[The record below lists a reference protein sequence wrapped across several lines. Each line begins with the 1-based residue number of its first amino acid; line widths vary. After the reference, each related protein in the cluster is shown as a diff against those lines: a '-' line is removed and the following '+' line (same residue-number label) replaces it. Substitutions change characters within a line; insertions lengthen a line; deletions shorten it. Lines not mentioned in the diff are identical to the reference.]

1 MKMMW
6 FLELRKPGL
15 REEHVAQSIQ
25 VLAQGGFKFKHV
37 IKSGEDPPEGASG
50 DGDSCSLLG
59 YRLSPKEDFL
69 SPGLGE
75 LNFNE
80 KKRGDKAPNEA
91 PVITREDAEALLT
104 GVTLTRQSVTVRIA
118 EMYDPTGVME
128 PLKLQQ
134 KLQLSKLNGR
144 DWKTPLNPEEQVA
157 CRALLV

>member
-1 MKMMW
+1 M
-6 FLELRKPGL
+6 
-15 REEHVAQSIQ
+15 
-25 VLAQGGFKFKHV
+25 
-37 IKSGEDPPEGASG
+37 
-50 DGDSCSLLG
+50 
-59 YRLSPKEDFL
+59 SPKEDFL

-75 LNFNE
+75 LNFNK

-128 PLKLQQ
+128 PLKLQL

-144 DWKTPLNPEEQVA
+144 GWKTPLNPKEQVA
-157 CRALLV
+157 WKNLLVEFVEFHKIRIPRCQ